1 MVLDCRSGALRGPLA
16 RLLPALRGFAGRA
29 AATVLRAPDGRRLAM
44 LPLVPDGAV
53 MERPQSVIIL
63 IRSIAQSLSRMYWL
77 LDEREM

>member
-1 MVLDCRSGALRGPLA
+1 
-16 RLLPALRGFAGRA
+16 
-29 AATVLRAPDGRRLAM
+29 M

-77 LDEREM
+77 LDERET